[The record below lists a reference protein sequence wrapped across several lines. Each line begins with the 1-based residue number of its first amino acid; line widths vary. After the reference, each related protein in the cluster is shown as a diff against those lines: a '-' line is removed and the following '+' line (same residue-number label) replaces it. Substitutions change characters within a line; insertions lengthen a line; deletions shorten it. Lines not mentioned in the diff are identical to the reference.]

1 MKADV
6 GEGGRG
12 RGKWAGGSGWLTIH
26 MLLAAEIFA
35 IPFSLTL
42 LYPRCIRRICWNESV
57 LGLFHARFDR
67 TV

>member
-1 MKADV
+1 M

-12 RGKWAGGSGWLTIH
+12 RGKWAGGSGWLIIH